1 MAMAEELPTPPA
13 LPSTDAEGRGAL
25 PAPEPERRDLAG
37 DRAKWLTAAALVLA
51 VAGGYWAFAQN
62 HQGKLEQARA
72 LSEAKRQTPDREAKP
87 AAEQRPAQAPQHGA
101 EAGRA
106 SAQTARR
113 DTQAAAE
120 RAETAR
126 KRIEPA
132 VQTAA
137 VPDAPPRSLA
147 NAPAAAAGVADGLYA
162 GPICYGPAAAEPP
175 RCFRAQA
182 TLSRGRI
189 AGQWPGR
196 DPGVTMVMAGE
207 VSASGEAKMRVHA
220 EKRDGTRAAAI
231 DLTGTLKEGRL
242 DATGSF
248 RNGRT
253 ATLNWRKSATGSR

>member
-1 MAMAEELPTPPA
+1 MAYLTGAVRLALLHFCNGRGKSRSLSTAPCRPQPAHTGGSGSACCRSDNSVGARDSAILSAAIGALKHGHGRGIADPTSPPV
-13 LPSTDAEGRGAL
+13 DRRRGRGAL
-25 PAPEPERRDLAG
+25 PAPEPERRDLASDG
-37 DRAKWLTAAALVLA
+37 AKWLTAAALVLA

-62 HQGKLEQARA
+62 DQGKLEQARA

-162 GPICYGPAAAEPP
+162 GP
-175 RCFRAQA
+175 
-182 TLSRGRI
+182 
-189 AGQWPGR
+189 
-196 DPGVTMVMAGE
+196 
-207 VSASGEAKMRVHA
+207 
-220 EKRDGTRAAAI
+220 
-231 DLTGTLKEGRL
+231 
-242 DATGSF
+242 
-248 RNGRT
+248 N
-253 ATLNWRKSATGSR
+253 